1 MSNMDEAVERVL
13 VSEKEIRAMVER
25 LGRQISKDYEGKPLV
40 VLGVL
45 KGGFVFMADLIRSI
59 TIPLELD
66 FIAVSS
72 YGASTKSSGVVQLI
86 KDADVVLT
94 GKHVLIVEDIIDSGL
109 TLSYLKNM
117 LEAREPLSVKIC
129 TAFDKPDRRKVTL
142 TADYSGIT
150 IPDEYVVGYGL
161 DYNSQMRNIPSLCV
175 LKRDVY
181 EAK

>member
-1 MSNMDEAVERVL
+1 MKDMYKDVEKIL
-13 VSEKEIRAMVER
+13 VSCEEIDAMVER
-25 LGRQISKDYEGKPLV
+25 LGRQISADYEGKPLV

-45 KGGFVFMADLIRSI
+45 KGGFVFMADLIRKI

-117 LEAREPLSVKIC
+117 LEARGPLSVRIC
-129 TAFDKPDRRKVTL
+129 TAFDKPERRKVDL
-142 TADYSGIT
+142 KADYSGVT

-161 DYNSQMRNIPSLCV
+161 DYDSMMRNIPELCV
-175 LKRDVY
+175 LKRSVY
-181 EAK
+181 ES

>member
-1 MSNMDEAVERVL
+1 MRDMYEDIERVL
-13 VSEKEIRAMVER
+13 VSKEDIDAMVAR
-25 LGRQISKDYEGKPLV
+25 LGRQISEDYDGQPLV

-59 TIPLELD
+59 TVPLELD

-86 KDADVVLT
+86 KDADVELT

-117 LEAREPLSVKIC
+117 LEARNPLSVKIC
-129 TAFDKPDRRKVTL
+129 TAFDKPDRRKVEL
-142 TADYSGIT
+142 PVDYSGVT

-161 DYNSQMRNIPSLCV
+161 DYDSQMRNIPELCV
-175 LKRDVY
+175 LKRSVY
-181 EAK
+181 E